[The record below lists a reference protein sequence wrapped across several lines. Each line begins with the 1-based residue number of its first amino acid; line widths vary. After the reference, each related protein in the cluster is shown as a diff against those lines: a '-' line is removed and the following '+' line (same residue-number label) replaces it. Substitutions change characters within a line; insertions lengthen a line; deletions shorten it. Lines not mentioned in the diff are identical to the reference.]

1 MRLLCWSSQQTAFE
15 PPRGSGLTEG
25 PTKPPRSAIANSIG
39 AIGAFSIGIGGIVG
53 GGIFATLGI
62 AANGSR
68 GSTYISFLVGGAIA
82 LLTAYS
88 YVHLS
93 LTYPGKGGT
102 VTFIERGFGGGLF
115 GSSMNVLLIFS
126 YVVVLAVYA
135 DAFGTYAANF
145 FPVDQRHYWHV
156 GLRSAVIVLMALINL
171 LGPSLVDRSED
182 FFNVGK
188 LGILAAFVVAGLA
201 GSGLTFSRL
210 GPSNWVSLP
219 RIISSGMAV
228 FLSYEGFELI
238 ANASD
243 RIRNP
248 QRNLPLAFYGSV
260 ATAIVLYF
268 FIIVVTL
275 GYLSF
280 EALQQA
286 SNYAL
291 SAAAAVFM
299 GTTGFLLLSVG
310 AVLSTA
316 SAINAGIFGASKLPI
331 TLAQMGEAGGIWDR
345 EVWQRHPTGLIY
357 VAVSALVI
365 ADTLNLH
372 AMSAAASAGFLMIFA
387 LVNIANARLSQQ
399 TASKSWISKL
409 AAAACLLALATMV
422 VQTFREPGHQI
433 EIYCFA
439 ALFLLPF
446 VVQIIR
452 RALRP

>member
-1 MRLLCWSSQQTAFE
+1 VNSPSN
-15 PPRGSGLTEG
+15 
-25 PTKPPRSAIANSIG
+25 AIANPIG

-68 GSTYISFLVGGAIA
+68 GSTYISFLLGGAIA

-102 VTFIERGFGGGLF
+102 VTFIEKGFGNGLF
-115 GSSMNVLLIFS
+115 GSSMNVLLVFS
-126 YVVVLAVYA
+126 YVVLLAVYA

-145 FPVDQRHYWHV
+145 FSVDQRHYWHI

-171 LGPSLVDRSED
+171 LGPSLVDRSEG

-188 LGILAAFVVAGLA
+188 LSILAAFVVAGLA

-210 GPSNWVSLP
+210 GTSDWVSLP
-219 RIISSGMAV
+219 KIIASGMAV

-248 QRNLPLAFYGSV
+248 RRNVPLAFYGSV
-260 ATAIVLYF
+260 FTAIVLYF

-286 SNYAL
+286 ANYPL
-291 SAAAAVFM
+291 SAAAEVFM
-299 GTTGFLLLSVG
+299 GRTGFVLLSVG
-310 AVLSTA
+310 ALLATA

-331 TLAQMGEAGGIWDR
+331 TLAQMGEAAGIWDR
-345 EVWQRHPTGLIY
+345 EVWQRHPAGLIY
-357 VAVSALVI
+357 VAASALVI
-365 ADTLNLH
+365 SNVLNLH

-387 LVNIANARLSQQ
+387 LVNIANARLSRQ
-399 TASKSWISKL
+399 TASKGWISKTG
-409 AAAACLLALATMV
+409 AAACLLALATMIL
-422 VQTFREPGHQI
+422 QTLREPEHSF

-439 ALFLLPF
+439 ALFLLPLIA
-446 VVQIIR
+446 QIVR

>member
-1 MRLLCWSSQQTAFE
+1 
-15 PPRGSGLTEG
+15 LTDG
-25 PTKPPRSAIANSIG
+25 PVNSPSNAIANPIG

-68 GSTYISFLVGGAIA
+68 GSTYISFLLGGAIA

-102 VTFIERGFGGGLF
+102 VTFIEKGFGNGLF
-115 GSSMNVLLIFS
+115 GSSMNVLLVFS
-126 YVVVLAVYA
+126 YVVLLAVYA

-145 FPVDQRHYWHV
+145 FPVDQRHYWHI

-171 LGPSLVDRSED
+171 LGPSLVDRSEG

-188 LGILAAFVVAGLA
+188 LSILAAFVVAGLA

-210 GPSNWVSLP
+210 GTSDWVSLP
-219 RIISSGMAV
+219 KIIASGMAV

-248 QRNLPLAFYGSV
+248 RRNVPLAFYGSV
-260 ATAIVLYF
+260 FTAIVLYF

-286 SNYAL
+286 ANYPL
-291 SAAAAVFM
+291 SAAAEVFM
-299 GTTGFLLLSVG
+299 GRTGFVLLSVG
-310 AVLSTA
+310 ALLATA

-331 TLAQMGEAGGIWDR
+331 TLAQMGEAAGIWDR
-345 EVWQRHPTGLIY
+345 EVWQRHPAGLIY
-357 VAVSALVI
+357 VAASALVI
-365 ADTLNLH
+365 SNVLNLH

-387 LVNIANARLSQQ
+387 LVNIANARLSRQ
-399 TASKSWISKL
+399 TASKGWISKTG
-409 AAAACLLALATMV
+409 AAACLLALATMIL
-422 VQTFREPGHQI
+422 QTLREPEHSF

-439 ALFLLPF
+439 ALFLLPLIA
-446 VVQIIR
+446 QIVR

>member
-1 MRLLCWSSQQTAFE
+1 M
-15 PPRGSGLTEG
+15 
-25 PTKPPRSAIANSIG
+25 G
-39 AIGAFSIGIGGIVG
+39 AIGAFYIGIGGIVG

-62 AANGSR
+62 AVDGSR
-68 GSTYISFLVGGAIA
+68 GSTFISFLVGGVIA

-93 LTYPGKGGT
+93 LTFPGKGGT
-102 VTFIERGFGGGLF
+102 VTFIERGFGSGLF
-115 GSSMNVLLIFS
+115 GSSMNVLLVFS
-126 YVVVLAVYA
+126 YVVLLAVYA

-156 GLRSAVIVLMALINL
+156 GLRSAVIVAMAVINL
-171 LGPSLVDRSED
+171 LGPSLVDRSEG

-188 LGILAAFVVAGLA
+188 LSILAVFVIAGLA

-210 GPSNWVSLP
+210 GPSNWVPLP
-219 RIISSGMAV
+219 KIISSGMAV

-248 QRNLPLAFYGSV
+248 RRNLPLAFYGSV

-268 FIIVVTL
+268 LIIVVTL

-280 EALQQA
+280 EALSQA
-286 SNYAL
+286 SNYPL
-291 SAAAAVFM
+291 SAAAEVFM
-299 GTTGFLLLSVG
+299 GRAGFLLLSVG
-310 AVLSTA
+310 AILATA

-331 TLAQMGEAGGIWDR
+331 TLAQMGEAAGIWDR
-345 EVWQRHPTGLIY
+345 EVWQRHPAGLIY
-357 VAVSALVI
+357 VAASALAI
-365 ADTLNLH
+365 SSLLNLH
-372 AMSAAASAGFLMIFA
+372 AMSAAASAGFLLVFA
-387 LVNIANARLSQQ
+387 LVNTANARLARQ
-399 TASKSWISKL
+399 TASKAWISQVG
-409 AAAACLLALATMV
+409 AVACILALATMI
-422 VQTFREPGHQI
+422 VQTLREPEHSI
-433 EIYCFA
+433 DIYCFA

-446 VVQIIR
+446 VFQIIR